1 MTHKEIPVITPNGEG
16 VIETITISELKQL
29 MVRIRYEDTWVN
41 YSIGDVEEALNLK
54 EIKFKNEEKINNQR
68 IGVGRVC

>member
-41 YSIGDVEEALNLK
+41 YSIGNVEEALNLK
-54 EIKFKNEEKINNQR
+54 EIKFKNEEKINNKR
-68 IGVGRVC
+68 IRVGRVC

>member
-16 VIETITISELKQL
+16 VIESITISELKQL

-41 YSIGDVEEALNLK
+41 YPIGNIEESLNLK
-54 EIKFKNEEKINNQR
+54 EIKFKNNEKVNNQR
-68 IGVGRVC
+68 IRTGAVC

>member
-29 MVRIRYEDTWVN
+29 MVRIRYEDMWVN
-41 YSIGDVEEALNLK
+41 YPIGSIEEALNLK